1 MEKTLIEWSR
11 FLAMVLRHK
20 PQSVGIEL
28 DAHGWADVSAIV
40 MAFSKM
46 GVFTLAMLKEI
57 VRDDEKKR
65 YSFNEDGTKIRAN
78 QGHSVQVDVELKEAA
93 PPAVLY
99 HGTGI
104 KYVESIDKEGLLPRQ
119 RLYVHLSS
127 DVETAMKVGKRHGK
141 PFVYEVLAGEMA
153 RDGYKF
159 YLSANGVWL
168 TKCVPVKFLRSYK
181 NISVVIR
188 IGCE

>member
-1 MEKTLIEWSR
+1 MERTLIEWSR
-11 FLAMVLRHK
+11 LLAMVLRHK
-20 PQSVGIEL
+20 PQAVGIEL

-78 QGHSVQVDVELKEAA
+78 QGHSVKVDVELTEAV

-104 KYVESIDKEGLLPRQ
+104 KYVESIDYILP
-119 RLYVHLSS
+119 
-127 DVETAMKVGKRHGK
+127 
-141 PFVYEVLAGEMA
+141 
-153 RDGYKF
+153 
-159 YLSANGVWL
+159 
-168 TKCVPVKFLRSYK
+168 
-181 NISVVIR
+181 
-188 IGCE
+188 

>member
-1 MEKTLIEWSR
+1 
-11 FLAMVLRHK
+11 MVLRHK
-20 PQSVGIEL
+20 PDAVGIQL
-28 DAHGWADVSAIV
+28 DAHGWAEVSAIV
-40 MAFSKM
+40 SAFSKM
-46 GVFTLAMLKEI
+46 GTFTVAMLNEI

-65 YSFNEDGTKIRAN
+65 YSFSADGTKIRAN
-78 QGHSVQVDVELKEAA
+78 QGHSVKVDVELKEAV
-93 PPAVLY
+93 PPEVLY
-99 HGTGI
+99 HGTGR

-127 DVETAMKVGKRHGK
+127 DVLAALKVGKRHGK

-181 NISVVIR
+181 
-188 IGCE
+188 E